1 MCDYLKKFLIHLF
14 ILFILTLP
22 FWFSNLDIVFS
33 SFFYNKTSGW
43 YLFNNKIIVLLYKY
57 GTYPAIIFSIFLIF
71 VLTLQKIFKSSE
83 DLKKIAVVFLIT
95 LIFAPGI
102 IINVLLKN
110 YTGRPRP
117 REIVEFNGKWEYKRV
132 LQLGKPGK
140 GYSFPCGHC
149 SMGFIF
155 CSVYFVLRNKR
166 KILANVSL
174 WTGII
179 YGIIMGIGRIAQG
192 AHFLSDVIWAGG
204 ITIITSEIVYYLLFE
219 NKRNYIVDFL
229 IDKKIPIIP
238 AIILSSVLVLILFLF
253 FLMSVP
259 FYREHKIDMKIKN
272 NVLRFVF
279 NGTGDLKIN
288 ETENASNIFISA
300 SGFGFPRSNF
310 YWTYDINEKDMI
322 SDIVFNTYQ
331 KGFFQELTANIDI
344 NLSHNKNSEIII
356 NNINGNIECELPA
369 YTSKCVLFTKKGD
382 IFLNINGIIKELFI
396 KNLKGN
402 IYLNLNKDAYVEP
415 NSLIAINATSGM
427 VEIKNQSNYLKELN
441 DSAKE
446 ITGSKEL
453 YFQNKKTGH
462 LYMNINAKKII
473 VK

>member
-1 MCDYLKKFLIHLF
+1 MGDYFKKISIHLF

-22 FWFSNLDIVFS
+22 FWFSNLDILFS
-33 SFFYNKTSGW
+33 SFFYNRTSGW

-57 GTYPAIIFSIFLIF
+57 GTYPAIIFSVFFIF
-71 VLTLQKIFKSSE
+71 VLTLQKIFKSGE
-83 DLKKIAVVFLIT
+83 NLKKIAVVFLIT
-95 LIFAPGI
+95 LIFAPGV

-117 REIVEFNGKWEYKRV
+117 REIVEFNGKWEYKKV
-132 LQLGKPGK
+132 LQLGQPGR

-174 WTGII
+174 WMGII

-204 ITIITSEIVYYLLFE
+204 ITIITSETVYYLIFE
-219 NKRNYIVDFL
+219 NKRNYIADFL
-229 IDKKIPIIP
+229 IDRKIPVIP
-238 AIILSSVLVLILFLF
+238 AIILSSVFILILFLF

-259 FYREHKIDMKIKN
+259 FYKEHKIDMKIN
-272 NVLRFVF
+272 NNILKFVF
-279 NGTGDLKIN
+279 NGIGNLKIN
-288 ETENASNIFISA
+288 EVDNSPNIFISA

-310 YWTYDINEKDMI
+310 YWNYALNEKDLN
-322 SDIVFNTYQ
+322 SDIVFNTYE
-331 KGFFQELTANIDI
+331 KGLFQELTANIDI
-344 NLSHNKNSEIII
+344 ALPYNKNNEIII
-356 NNINGNIECELPA
+356 NNINGNIECDLPV
-369 YTSKCVLFTKKGD
+369 YTSKCVLFTKRGD
-382 IFLNINGIIKELFI
+382 IFLNINGKIKELFI

-415 NSLIAINATSGM
+415 NSFITINAASGR
-427 VEIKNQSNYLKELN
+427 VEIKNQSSYFKELN
-441 DSAKE
+441 DGKKE

-453 YFQNKKTGH
+453 FLRSKKTGH
-462 LYMNINAKKII
+462 IYLNINAKKII
-473 VK
+473 IN